1 MKSETEILEQLKPLL
16 VEVLGVRPDEIHPH
30 SELVTDLGAESI
42 DLLDLTFRIE
52 ELFTVR
58 IEANELERDAIKQM
72 PGGVYEKE
80 GYLTD
85 GALAELRRAAPELD
99 PAKLVAGLRKA
110 DLPTLLTVAFFV
122 RLIQRKLTGGSGAVG
137 AAVVRCLVSHGAR
150 VAFSYH
156 SQAEKALAL
165 QAELPAQGEVKAYPL
180 DVLDGTASQQLA
192 ATIEQ
197 DLGPVD
203 ILINNAGLT
212 QVLPFALIEEEDWD
226 LIMNVNVKGMFLVTK
241 AFVRPMI
248 RRQRGAIINLGSL
261 AGMRVLEVPV
271 HYATAK
277 SAVVGFTLALA
288 REMARYH
295 IRVNAVV
302 PGLLTDGV
310 SAQVPDKQ
318 RIDYEQHCTLGRPGT
333 PEEVAELVAF
343 LASDRAAYINAQ
355 AIQVDGGI

>member
-1 MKSETEILEQLKPLL
+1 MLK
-16 VEVLGVRPDEIHPH
+16 GK
-30 SELVTDLGAESI
+30 T
-42 DLLDLTFRIE
+42 
-52 ELFTVR
+52 
-58 IEANELERDAIKQM
+58 
-72 PGGVYEKE
+72 
-80 GYLTD
+80 
-85 GALAELRRAAPELD
+85 
-99 PAKLVAGLRKA
+99 
-110 DLPTLLTVAFFV
+110 AFV
-122 RLIQRKLTGGSGAVG
+122 TGGSGAVG
-137 AAVVRCLVSHGAR
+137 AAVVRVMAGHGAQ

-156 SQAEKALAL
+156 NQETKALAL
-165 QAELPAQGEVKAYPL
+165 QEELCARGYKVRAYPL
-180 DVLDGTASQQLA
+180 DVLNGSEAQQLA

-212 QVLPFALIEEEDWD
+212 QVMPFALIEEDDWD

-248 RRQRGAIINLGSL
+248 RRQHGAIVNLGSL

-277 SAVVGFTLALA
+277 SAVMGFTLALA
-288 REMARYH
+288 REMARYQ

-310 SAQVPDKQ
+310 SVHVPDKQ
-318 RIDYEQHCTLGRPGT
+318 RVDYEQHCTLGRAGT